1 MNSIVF
7 VLETRSHMPR
17 LFDEVDIG
25 VPEGKV
31 TIVHGAEC
39 RKMNS
44 KSAMPA
50 LHGALLR
57 KCTCRQRQIGA
68 ELR

>member
-1 MNSIVF
+1 MNSIIF

-17 LFDEVDIG
+17 LLDDVDIG
-25 VPEGKV
+25 ASGPKV
-31 TIVHGAEC
+31 TIVHGAKC

-44 KSAMPA
+44 KSAMPT

-57 KCTCRQRQIGA
+57 KCICAPREIGA

>member
-17 LFDEVDIG
+17 LCDDVDIG
-25 VPEGKV
+25 VWRVKV
-31 TIVHGAEC
+31 TTVHGAKC
-39 RKMNS
+39 RKMTS
-44 KSAMPA
+44 KSAM
-50 LHGALLR
+50 LEMHGALLR
-57 KCTCRQRQIGA
+57 KCICERRRIAA

>member
-17 LFDEVDIG
+17 LFDDVDIG
-25 VPEGKV
+25 LVGTKV
-31 TIVHGAEC
+31 TIVHGAKC

-44 KSAMPA
+44 KSAMLQ
-50 LHGALLR
+50 LHGGLLR
-57 KCTCRQRQIGA
+57 KCTGRQRRIGA
-68 ELR
+68 KMR

>member
-17 LFDEVDIG
+17 LFDDVDIG
-25 VPEGKV
+25 ASELKV

-44 KSAMPA
+44 KSAMLA
-50 LHGALLR
+50 LHGAVLR
-57 KCTCRQRQIGA
+57 KCICERREIGA